1 MNSWFS
7 LLHGT
12 REKVEEENLKQ
23 KIADEL
29 DQGCAMKYFTL
40 KYLKKIRRNFE
51 IFQDPFFEIFHE
63 MFTNPKKNN
72 FKNSKNAIYVII
84 GTAT

>member
-1 MNSWFS
+1 
-7 LLHGT
+7 
-12 REKVEEENLKQ
+12 
-23 KIADEL
+23 
-29 DQGCAMKYFTL
+29 MKYFTL